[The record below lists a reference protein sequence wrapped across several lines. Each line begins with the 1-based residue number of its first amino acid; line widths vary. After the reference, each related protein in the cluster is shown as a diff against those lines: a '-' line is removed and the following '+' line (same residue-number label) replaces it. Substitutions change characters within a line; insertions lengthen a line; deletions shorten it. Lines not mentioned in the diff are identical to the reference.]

1 MTVTIGRRELLAALG
16 GAAAAWPLA
25 AHAQQPERT
34 RRIGALMLGGEN
46 DPVRGTKG
54 WLSTFTRRL
63 AELGWTDGRN
73 LRMDVRWDDD
83 NVDRQRMY
91 AKELADLQPDVIL
104 APATPQTAAFQ
115 QQTRTIPIVFVMVSD
130 PIGSGFV
137 ASLPRPGGNITGF
150 MLQEA
155 GMAGKWLEFLTEVA
169 PAVRRAALMFNP
181 DTAPY
186 VRSFYLPLFEA
197 AARSLK
203 LVPIAAPVH
212 SDAEIETV
220 IGSLGGEPG
229 GGLVIAP
236 DGFTT
241 GHRSVIISLATRNN
255 VPAVSSDAAFLRDGG
270 LLSYGPD
277 LGDMFHR
284 AALYVD
290 RILRGARPEELPVQL
305 PIKFVMSINLKT
317 AKALGLEVPPTLL
330 AHADEVIE

>member
-1 MTVTIGRRELLAALG
+1 MRRREFITLLG
-16 GAAAAWPLA
+16 SAAAWPLA
-25 AHAQQPERT
+25 ARAQQADRM
-34 RRIGALMLGGEN
+34 RRIGVLMLGDET

-73 LRMDVRWDDD
+73 MRIDLRWGENDA
-83 NVDRQRMY
+83 DRARRY
-91 AKELADLQPDVIL
+91 AQELVAVAPDIFL
-104 APATPQTAAFQ
+104 AEATVSVTALQ
-115 QQTRTIPIVFVMVSD
+115 QQTRTIPIVFVLVSD

-137 ASLPRPGGNITGF
+137 ASLSRPGGNITGF

-155 GMAGKWLEFLTEVA
+155 GMAGKWLELLTEIA

-181 DTAPY
+181 DTAPF

-197 AARSLK
+197 AARSHK

-241 GHRSVIISLATRNN
+241 GHRAVIISLATRNN
-255 VPAVSSDAAFLRDGG
+255 VPAVSSDAAILRDGG

-284 AALYVD
+284 AAPYVD

-305 PIKFVMSINLKT
+305 PIKFVMSINLT
-317 AKALGLEVPPTLL
+317 TPKALGLAVPPALL
-330 AHADEVIE
+330 ARADEVIE